1 MFMFE
6 KPQGMRDTLPDLY
19 STKEKIRS
27 SLTDVIKG
35 WGYQLMETP
44 TLEFYETVGFRSAI
58 SEENLFKLLDHSGQ
72 TLVLRPDMTGPI
84 ARVAASKIKKQQHP
98 LRIGYS
104 ANVFRAQE
112 REGGRPAEFEQ
123 TGVELIGDRTISA
136 DAEVI
141 ALAISSLKNAGLKGF
156 QVAIG
161 HIGITEALLFESAGD
176 REASN
181 RLRRFLYQK
190 NYVGYKEEVNSLTL
204 GPEKKRA
211 LLELPE
217 LRGDMDKGI
226 QASRTLLSEE
236 GKNAA
241 DDLRKLHEILKELGC
256 TEHIKLD
263 LSMVSHMSYYTGILF
278 EIYAENVGYLIGNGG
293 RYDHLLDHFQAGAPA
308 TGFAIRTDR
317 LVEALHVGVQEAE
330 IEAVVFSEKYRKEAI
345 RLAANKRMEGKK
357 VVLQDIDGVSNF
369 EDLEMSF
376 QNITYLTGDGKE
388 EQNG

>member
-27 SLTDVIKG
+27 SLTEVIKG

-84 ARVAASKIKKQQHP
+84 ARVAATKIKKQQHP

-112 REGGRPAEFEQ
+112 REGGRPSEFEQ
-123 TGVELIGDRTISA
+123 TGVELIGDGTTSA

-161 HIGITEALLFESAGD
+161 HIGITEALLYESVGSK
-176 REASN
+176 EASN
-181 RLRRFLYQK
+181 VLRRFLYQK
-190 NYVGYKEEVNSLTL
+190 NYVGYKEKVNSLSL
-204 GPEKKRA
+204 DPFNKNR
-211 LLELPE
+211 LLELTE
-217 LRGDMDKGI
+217 LRGGIDKL
-226 QASRTLLSEE
+226 AHLANSLLSED
-236 GKNAA
+236 GKKAA
-241 DDLRKLHEILKELGC
+241 DDLRKLYEILNDYGC
-256 TEHIKLD
+256 AEYIKLD

-293 RYDHLLDHFQAGAPA
+293 RYDQLLNHFQASAPA

-317 LVEALHVGVQEAE
+317 LVEALHIGMEEAE
-330 IEAVVFSEKYRKEAI
+330 IDAIVFSEANRNEAI
-345 RLAANKRMEGKK
+345 RLAAKERMEGKK
-357 VVLQDIDGVSNF
+357 VVLQDTKGVGNF
-369 EDLEMSF
+369 EELENSF
-376 QNITYLTGDGKE
+376 RNITYLTGDGKE
-388 EQNG
+388 E